1 VQRKQM
7 RHSERRISVTAAI
20 CVLSASSMAH
30 AGPVLGT
37 AAHTLTTNTP
47 PARSARPLTLT
58 LTAPRAPAMSMHR
71 QPLALDAPRQGLI
84 GRETASQL
92 APTDTKGAVAF
103 PIRWQKRT
111 EIERVARDIKHNGLP
126 LVHLWGTGRSLLAIG
141 LSPHGVPGIYFTQ
154 KVPD

>member
-1 VQRKQM
+1 M
-7 RHSERRISVTAAI
+7 DASVFESVYSRF
-20 CVLSASSMAH
+20 C
-30 AGPVLGT
+30 
-37 AAHTLTTNTP
+37 P
-47 PARSARPLTLT
+47 PGNV
-58 LTAPRAPAMSMHR
+58 AMSMHR
-71 QPLALDAPRQGLI
+71 QPLALDAPRQSLI